1 MKNTIKLKP
10 TTNLTYAIKTILS
23 QNYILQL
30 SVQNLTT
37 GTCAS
42 RSDLLN
48 WYSEYVTHTM
58 MSDHLQFL

>member
-1 MKNTIKLKP
+1 MKNTIMLKP

-42 RSDLLN
+42 RSSLLN
-48 WYSEYVTHTM
+48 WYTVN
-58 MSDHLQFL
+58 MSLIL